1 VEKDLDKPH
10 LTGVLY
16 FQEISA
22 LKKAVEQMRAHH
34 DKEIKRL
41 VQTHQ
46 EELAALKHELEG
58 LQKVPL
64 L

>member
-1 VEKDLDKPH
+1 VEEDLDKPY

-16 FQEISA
+16 FQEIAA
-22 LKKAVEQMRAHH
+22 LKKEVEQMRAHH
-34 DKEIKRL
+34 DNEIKRL

-46 EELAALKHELEG
+46 EELAALKHEPKG

>member
-1 VEKDLDKPH
+1 
-10 LTGVLY
+10 VLY
-16 FQEISA
+16 FQEIAA
-22 LKKAVEQMRAHH
+22 LKKEVEQMRALH
-34 DKEIKRL
+34 DNEIERL